1 MFDLTRQEKWILVF
15 LILSILLGLGVKYF
29 GRPVIAV
36 EEKASIQK
44 IQPVNINKAAYKE
57 LVSLKGIGPKTAVR
71 IIEYRETHGSFFY
84 KEDIKNVEG
93 IGPHKFDSIKDR
105 ITTK

>member
-1 MFDLTRQEKWILVF
+1 MFNLTRQEKWILIF

-29 GRPVIAV
+29 GRPVIAAK
-36 EEKASIQK
+36 EKPSIQEAEP
-44 IQPVNINKAAYKE
+44 ININTAPYKE
-57 LVSLKGIGPKTAVR
+57 LISLKGIGPKTAVR

-93 IGPHKFDSIKDR
+93 IGPHKFNSIKNR